1 MKPAKPILKAALAAL
16 VLGLFS
22 SMAHARVES
31 EVGSP
36 EKRNLSVERAARIAK
51 QTKAQALPTELLVPF
66 APPGFELTDA
76 EEAAAAAAAARLA
89 AAANQGAV
97 AGPAAPSDHEL
108 LESIIA
114 KIKPPGTSFG
124 TVFLGGQ
131 PILMIGKR
139 FVKTGAHFTVT
150 YKGSDYDLELTEID
164 GSNFTLRYKSEEIT
178 RPIQPGK

>member
-1 MKPAKPILKAALAAL
+1 MSPARRTLSAALGAL
-16 VLGLFS
+16 VLGLLAS
-22 SMAHARVES
+22 QALARVES
-31 EVGSP
+31 EVGTP
-36 EKRNLSVERAARIAK
+36 EKRRQSVERAQRLAK
-51 QTKAQALPTELLVPF
+51 PTKAEALTVDTLQPF

-89 AAANQGAV
+89 AAANQGNPV
-97 AGPAAPSDHEL
+97 GPAAPSDHEL
-108 LESIIA
+108 LESIA
-114 KIKPPGTSFG
+114 GKIRPSGTI
-124 TVFLGGQ
+124 FLGGQ

-150 YKGSDYDLELTEID
+150 YKGADYDLELTQID